1 MNYTFYEAAALFFTY
16 AFFAWVTETMAATIK
31 VRKFRNRGF
40 ASGPFCFIYGFTAV
54 ILGMFLQDLR
64 REPFFLF
71 LGCGVIATAVEWFTG
86 KLLEKMKQKKWW
98 DYSGKKWNFAGY
110 ICLQYSILWGL
121 LGFLSVQ
128 YLNEW
133 ILDVYHILPGVL
145 GKVIVWTLTA
155 VSLIDISGS
164 LMAVYHLEKKLPFLL
179 GWNRR
184 LQGWTAGITEK
195 LTGRIEGRRQKV
207 YPAIAKEPEAEEAK
221 GGEKCGIVRLFWL
234 FFIGA
239 FLGDI
244 VETLFCRVTA
254 GVWMS
259 RSSLVW
265 GPFSIVW
272 GLAIALFTA
281 LLFKDRDRPDF
292 HIFWAGTFLGGA
304 YEYLCSVFTEIVFG
318 KVFWDYSSMPFNL
331 GGRINLL
338 YCFFWGIAAVVWL
351 KILYPKLA
359 VVIDF
364 LLKKTGQALTV
375 FFAVFMAMNICM
387 SMMALIR
394 YDTRA
399 DGAAPAY
406 KWERVMDERFGDERM
421 ERIYPNAMRSS

>member
-164 LMAVYHLEKKLPFLL
+164 LMAVYHLEKS
-179 GWNRR
+179 
-184 LQGWTAGITEK
+184 
-195 LTGRIEGRRQKV
+195 
-207 YPAIAKEPEAEEAK
+207 
-221 GGEKCGIVRLFWL
+221 C
-234 FFIGA
+234 
-239 FLGDI
+239 
-244 VETLFCRVTA
+244 LFCWGGTGVCRDGQRELRKSLRV
-254 GVWMS
+254 G
-259 RSSLVW
+259 
-265 GPFSIVW
+265 
-272 GLAIALFTA
+272 
-281 LLFKDRDRPDF
+281 
-292 HIFWAGTFLGGA
+292 
-304 YEYLCSVFTEIVFG
+304 
-318 KVFWDYSSMPFNL
+318 
-331 GGRINLL
+331 
-338 YCFFWGIAAVVWL
+338 
-351 KILYPKLA
+351 
-359 VVIDF
+359 
-364 LLKKTGQALTV
+364 
-375 FFAVFMAMNICM
+375 
-387 SMMALIR
+387 
-394 YDTRA
+394 
-399 DGAAPAY
+399 
-406 KWERVMDERFGDERM
+406 
-421 ERIYPNAMRSS
+421 

>member
-16 AFFAWVTETMAATIK
+16 SFFAWVTETMAATIK

-184 LQGWTAGITEK
+184 LQG
-195 LTGRIEGRRQKV
+195 
-207 YPAIAKEPEAEEAK
+207 
-221 GGEKCGIVRLFWL
+221 
-234 FFIGA
+234 
-239 FLGDI
+239 
-244 VETLFCRVTA
+244 
-254 GVWMS
+254 
-259 RSSLVW
+259 
-265 GPFSIVW
+265 
-272 GLAIALFTA
+272 
-281 LLFKDRDRPDF
+281 
-292 HIFWAGTFLGGA
+292 
-304 YEYLCSVFTEIVFG
+304 
-318 KVFWDYSSMPFNL
+318 
-331 GGRINLL
+331 
-338 YCFFWGIAAVVWL
+338 
-351 KILYPKLA
+351 
-359 VVIDF
+359 
-364 LLKKTGQALTV
+364 
-375 FFAVFMAMNICM
+375 
-387 SMMALIR
+387 
-394 YDTRA
+394 
-399 DGAAPAY
+399 
-406 KWERVMDERFGDERM
+406 
-421 ERIYPNAMRSS
+421 